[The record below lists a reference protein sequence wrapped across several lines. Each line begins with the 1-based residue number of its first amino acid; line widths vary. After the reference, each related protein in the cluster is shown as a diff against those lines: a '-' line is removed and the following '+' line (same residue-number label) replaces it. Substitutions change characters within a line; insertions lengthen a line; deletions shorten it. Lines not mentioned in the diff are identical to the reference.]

1 MNATNWTQ
9 VEAIEADI
17 ATAHKAGDR
26 TAERAARAR
35 WELAMGIGTAPVAPK
50 TCYAVWAKG
59 TILATAR

>member
-17 ATAHKAGDR
+17 AAAHKAGDR
-26 TAERAARAR
+26 TSERAARAR
-35 WELAMGIGTAPVAPK
+35 WELAMGIGTAPSAF
-50 TCYAVWAKG
+50 AVWAKG